1 VSVDLRPWLDA
12 VPATAAEAI
21 AAARHALVA
30 CHENPDADT
39 LGAALGIAWIV
50 EHHGGRA
57 TLISTD
63 PVPRLYSFLE
73 GMDRFQTDPE
83 PNGDYDLLVVCDC
96 GSLDRLGPV
105 RERHRELF
113 ERLPRVLVDHHAS
126 NTDAGPR
133 DWVDPLAAATC
144 EMVALLAARLD
155 VPLDAGDGALAAAL
169 MGGIVMDTST
179 FAHPNST
186 QRTLAVAAALVAAGA
201 PLSEISRR
209 LYRSKPDAQLRLFGR
224 VLDRLEVTDGGRV
237 IHSSLGD
244 ADLAATG
251 TLGAHS
257 EGLIDLLAQSD
268 TAEVAILFKEQG
280 PNATRVSVRTKP
292 GGVDATVLTGAFGGG
307 GHARAAGA
315 TVDAPLPEA
324 RRRFL
329 AEAER
334 LAGAVSRPASA

>member
-1 VSVDLRPWLDA
+1 MSVDLRPWLEG
-12 VPATAAEAI
+12 VPGVAAAAI
-21 AAARHALVA
+21 AASRHALIA

-39 LGAALGIAWIV
+39 LGAALGVAAIV

-63 PVPRLYSFLE
+63 PVPPLYDFLE
-73 GMDRFQTDPE
+73 GMDRFVSDPDDA
-83 PNGDYDLLVVCDC
+83 GDYDLLVVCDC
-96 GSLDRLGPV
+96 GSLDRLGGV
-105 RERHRELF
+105 LQRHEALF

-126 NTDAGPR
+126 NTDGGPR
-133 DWVDPLAAATC
+133 DWVDPAAAATC
-144 EMVALLAARLD
+144 ELVALLAAQLD
-155 VPLDAGDGALAAAL
+155 VPLDAANGAMAAAL
-169 MGGIVMDTST
+169 MAGIVMDTST

-186 QRTLAVAAALVAAGA
+186 PRTLAVSAALVAAGA

-237 IHSSLGD
+237 IHSCLTDGD
-244 ADLAATG
+244 LDATG
-251 TLGAHS
+251 TQSAHS
-257 EGLIDLLAQSD
+257 EGLIDLLAQSE
-268 TAEVAILFKEQG
+268 TAEVAILFKEAG
-280 PNATRVSVRTKP
+280 PESTRVSVRTKP

-315 TVDAPLPEA
+315 TIQAPLAEA

-334 LAGAVSRPASA
+334 LADAVSRPAQA